1 MAKVVGLNEA
11 EKALLLYIARES
23 ITSALEGR
31 PPRLPREIPPKLLEP
46 YGAFV
51 TLHKHGQLRGCI
63 GTFHPEGPLYKTVF
77 EMARS
82 AAFNDPRFPPVTLE
96 ELSEI
101 DIEISVLSPMWRA
114 TSIDE
119 IEVGKHGIYIIRG
132 INRGVL
138 LPQVAVEYGWDRE
151 TFLDH
156 TCLKAGL
163 PPGCWQDPETEIYL
177 FTAEIFSEKELGL
190 GPVYGVH

>member
-1 MAKVVGLNEA
+1 MAKVIGLNEA

-23 ITSALEGR
+23 IESALEGR
-31 PPRLPREIPPKLLEP
+31 PPRLPREIPSKLLEP

-51 TLHKHGQLRGCI
+51 TLHKNGQLRGCI
-63 GTFHPEGPLYKTVF
+63 GTFHADQPLYKIVF

-82 AAFNDPRFPPVTLE
+82 AAFNDPRFPPLTPE
-96 ELSEI
+96 ELPHVE
-101 DIEISVLSPMWRA
+101 IEISVLSPMWRA
-114 TSIDE
+114 RSIDE
-119 IEVGKHGIYIIRG
+119 IEIGKHGIYIIRG
-132 INRGVL
+132 LNRGVL
-138 LPQVAVEYGWDRE
+138 LPQVAVEHGWDRE

-177 FTAEIFSEKELGL
+177 FTAEIFSEKDLGIS
-190 GPVYGVH
+190 PRFQRH

>member
-1 MAKVVGLNEA
+1 MEKVIGLNEA

-23 ITSALEGR
+23 IASALEGR
-31 PPRLPREIPPKLLEP
+31 PPRLPEEVPPKLLEP

-51 TLHKHGQLRGCI
+51 TLTKHGQLRGCI
-63 GTFHPEGPLYKTVF
+63 GTFHADKPLYQIVF

-82 AAFNDPRFPPVTLE
+82 AAFNDPRFPPLAPE
-96 ELSEI
+96 ELPEVE
-101 DIEISVLSPMWRA
+101 IEISVLSPMWRA
-114 TSIDE
+114 RSPEDV
-119 IEVGKHGIYIIRG
+119 EVGKHGVYIVRG
-132 INRGVL
+132 VHRGVL

-190 GPVYGVH
+190 GPLYGPH

>member
-1 MAKVVGLNEA
+1 MTKVVGLNEA

-23 ITSALEGR
+23 IASALEGR
-31 PPRLPREIPPKLLEP
+31 APKLPSKLPPKLLEP

-51 TLHKHGQLRGCI
+51 TLHKHGELRGCI
-63 GTFHPEGPLYKTVF
+63 GTFHADGPLYKIVF

-82 AAFNDPRFPPVTLE
+82 AAFNDPRFPPLRPE
-96 ELSEI
+96 ELEEI

-114 TSIDE
+114 SPE
-119 IEVGKHGIYIIRG
+119 EVEVGVHGIYIVRG
-132 INRGVL
+132 LNRGVL
-138 LPQVAVEYGWDRE
+138 LPQVAVEFGWDRE

-163 PPGCWQDPETEIYL
+163 PPGCWRDPETEIYL
-177 FTAEIFSEKELGL
+177 FTAEIFGEKELGL
-190 GPVYGVH
+190 GPERRSH